1 MPETRNFTRTAG
13 RLRPLPWH
21 PSDFHETAVALG
33 PFRLTALLSLFLL
46 AALSSDAAD
55 IIIRSLSDA
64 FLQVTVFVAATLA
77 VFYGL
82 EVWFRVDASAL
93 LARHRAWHVPIAA
106 ALGALPGC
114 GGAIMVVTQ
123 YMRGGVGFGS
133 VVAVLTSTMGDA
145 AFLLLAQEP
154 MTGLAIFAAGFCI
167 GNLSGYVVN
176 LIHDDDF
183 MRYVCKPGEEALG
196 PCYRKVDSLAWRNLW
211 FAFLAPGLALGIML
225 AFLVDTKALFGGFLG
240 HDTATWIG
248 AGGAVVSLLLW
259 GYTVPDRA
267 PVSQISA
274 IDRQSDNN
282 TEQLGWASSSP
293 GRLGDAPAR
302 VVGDTCFVTVWVVF
316 AYLIYELGVHYLNID
331 LKSLFQVWEPI
342 VPLMAIL
349 VGFIPGCGP
358 QIVVASMYLG
368 GMVPFSA
375 ELGNAISNDGDAL
388 FPAIAMAPKAAALA
402 TVYSAIP
409 AVIAAYGYYWLFE

>member
-1 MPETRNFTRTAG
+1 VPEAREFARGAG

-21 PSDFHETAVALG
+21 PQDFRETAVALG
-33 PFRLTALLSLFLL
+33 PFRLTALLSVFLL
-46 AALSSDAAD
+46 AALSPDAAD

-82 EVWFRVDASAL
+82 EVWFKIDATAL

-114 GGAIMVVTQ
+114 GGAIMVITQ
-123 YMRGGVGFGS
+123 YMRGGIGFGS

-154 MTGLAIFAAGFCI
+154 MTGLAIFTLGFFV
-167 GNLSGYVVN
+167 GVGSGYVVN
-176 LIHDDDF
+176 MIHGDDF
-183 MRYVCKPGEEALG
+183 MRYVGRPGEEAMG
-196 PCYRKVDSLAWRNLW
+196 PCYRKVDTPAWRNLW
-211 FAFLAPGLALGIML
+211 FAFLAPGLVLGIML
-225 AFLVDTKALFGGFLG
+225 AFLVDTKALFGSFLG
-240 HDTATWIG
+240 YDTAMWIG

-259 GYTVPDRA
+259 GHTVPNRVPA
-267 PVSQISA
+267 G
-274 IDRQSDNN
+274 SD
-282 TEQLGWASSSP
+282 TDTAQLGWASSSP

-331 LKSLFQVWEPI
+331 LKTVFEVWGPI

-368 GMVPFSA
+368 GVVPFSA

-388 FPAIAMAPKAAALA
+388 FPAIAMAPKAAILA
-402 TVYSAIP
+402 TLYSAIP
-409 AVIAAYGYYWLFE
+409 AVIVAYGYYWLFE